1 MRKLTA
7 EIHWF
12 AQFVTSITTSKE
24 WHAINYMHSKQVN
37 ESVMY
42 SDTEKV
48 LWAVENLEPV
58 SEKYEEFLNNV
69 TANTS
74 A

>member
-1 MRKLTA
+1 MKKLTA

-24 WHAINYMHSKQVN
+24 WHAINYMHSKQVS

-42 SDTEKV
+42 SDAEKV

-58 SEKYEEFLNNV
+58 SKKYEDFLNKV
-69 TANTS
+69 ASSATA
-74 A
+74 